1 MVYFS
6 RVVSNHE
13 NGKFAFGLLST
24 NRIITIILWK
34 WKVRWERVSNSV
46 NRKVRFNFNYRTDY
60 KCIIRNI
67 LFKIR

>member
-24 NRIITIILWK
+24 NRIITII
-34 WKVRWERVSNSV
+34 
-46 NRKVRFNFNYRTDY
+46 
-60 KCIIRNI
+60 IRGNGKSFEQCESKSEI
-67 LFKIR
+67 

>member
-24 NRIITIILWK
+24 NRIITIISWK
-34 WKVRWERVSNSV
+34 WKEFRTV
-46 NRKVRFNFNYRTDY
+46 NRKVRFNLNYRTDY
-60 KCIIRNI
+60 KCIRNI
-67 LFKIR
+67 I